1 MRSKFIDWT
10 MSMRVNIYMT
20 TKTIGLNEARVL
32 EIEYIGNR
40 A

>member
-1 MRSKFIDWT
+1 
-10 MSMRVNIYMT
+10 MSMRVNIYMM

-32 EIEYIGNR
+32 EIEYVGNR